1 MSSFYTK
8 NNRPPQ
14 SYTCAGDPIIE
25 ELIRDVSFDANGNPN
40 ISYKKV
46 GERNIKE
53 EIQAAN
59 HNISV
64 YESIERAIKG
74 DPLALN
80 PSARPDWTQ
89 SDAKVI
95 HDLTA
100 APSSIHEAAAVQV
113 KANALFSSLPPE
125 IRELYGNSP
134 ERMLS
139 EFNPDTFEAAYSKLF
154 NKNKPVEE
162 SKSFES

>member
-1 MSSFYTK
+1 MPNFYTK
-8 NNRPPQ
+8 NNRPSQ

-25 ELIRDVSFDANGNPN
+25 DLVRDVSFDANGNPE

-89 SDAKVI
+89 SDAKVV

-100 APSSIHEAAAVQV
+100 APSSIHEAAAVQA
-113 KANALFSSLPPE
+113 KASALFASLPPE
-125 IRELYGNSP
+125 ARELYGNSP
-134 ERMLS
+134 ERMLA
-139 EFNPDTFEAAYSKLF
+139 EFNADTFNQIMTSIYKKKGDQSNE
-154 NKNKPVEE
+154 PEHE
-162 SKSFES
+162 